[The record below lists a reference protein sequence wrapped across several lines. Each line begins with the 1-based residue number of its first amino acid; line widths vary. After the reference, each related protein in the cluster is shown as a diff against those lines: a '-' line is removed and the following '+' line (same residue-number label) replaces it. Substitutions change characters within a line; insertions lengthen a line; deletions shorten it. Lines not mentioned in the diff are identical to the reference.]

1 MVRLEGT
8 QYGHFPWKNDVISY
22 YRYMYNKDASGD
34 EACLMFSK
42 GGWIFFCQL
51 SWDQMFFKDA
61 ASMEDFVR
69 SCDRTM
75 MPVSII
81 IIIIIIIVIIIIIII
96 IINGPSTF
104 STKRFQ
110 RSLRIPKIRQWRID
124 RSDWKFYELCL
135 EAMPMHYILSFLTFW
150 ICCRCCYVSQFS
162 VVDVDRLFCISN
174 LRWGKQTAAV
184 PRVQQTQ
191 PVENAALWFALMSV
205 LFYSL
210 VLVLIWS
217 EKSSTLS
224 SLLSESTS
232 SLSRG

>member
-1 MVRLEGT
+1 MT
-8 QYGHFPWKNDVISY
+8 QYGHFPWKNYPCPFNSY
-22 YRYMYNKDASGD
+22 HRYMYNKDASGD

-42 GGWIFFCQL
+42 GGWSWNIFCQL
-51 SWDQMFFKDA
+51 SWDQMFFQRRRIHGGLRAQLRPDNDA
-61 ASMEDFVR
+61 GIHNNHNHHHHRHHHHHHHHHHHKWSFHFF
-69 SCDRTM
+69 
-75 MPVSII
+75 
-81 IIIIIIIVIIIIIII
+81 
-96 IINGPSTF
+96 NQ
-104 STKRFQ
+104 K
-110 RSLRIPKIRQWRID
+110 IPKIFKNSKDPSMTHRID

-205 LFYSL
+205 Y
-210 VLVLIWS
+210 
-217 EKSSTLS
+217 
-224 SLLSESTS
+224 
-232 SLSRG
+232 